1 MFYTSEHMNK
11 LCRNFAENMT
21 ISQLCR
27 VMKVG
32 GIAADTLSVSHIVR
46 VVTSGE
52 YIETLMNVA
61 SESRISEIGHFGLE
75 VFSDVHVDIFWD
87 CNKEKPSDKIK
98 IIHLITEIAKSG
110 YEVPLQAICD
120 DLQIAISVW

>member
-1 MFYTSEHMNK
+1 MLYTSEHMNK
-11 LCRNFAENMT
+11 LCRNFAEDMT
-21 ISQLCR
+21 ISQLYR

-32 GIAADTLSVSHIVR
+32 GIAADTLSVSKIIR

-52 YIETLMNVA
+52 YIETLMNIA

-75 VFSDVHVDIFWD
+75 IFYDVHVDIFWD
-87 CNKEKPSDKIK
+87 CNKEKPSDKI
-98 IIHLITEIAKSG
+98 IHLITEVAKSG